1 MIVKNKII
9 NGIEYT
15 LVDIYD
21 FENIKVY
28 HFVNDDEEI
37 FCKKSGEKYN
47 NIEDEK
53 FITRLKEYY
62 YLDPP
67 EILFVGFLPV
77 EIMKLFGVKNIKTI
91 DDSTRDSFFLEQVE
105 LLKKMMDPEILKK
118 RLEDVTLCEADWQ
131 MAESGFFHPRSN
143 AIFLRKESFS
153 KDLKKCYKMIN
164 LHETIHALS
173 GTITFLSKYS
183 RMKGLIEGATDSI
196 VFKIFD
202 DKSSFFRGKTR
213 YNFCTGGGYERLT
226 ALIRQMEYVMGKECD
241 ESILLG
247 KTDFFDEF
255 SEKYGKDTFR
265 IIKHRANRLVHPE
278 TIEKPD
284 KFFQKTQNFLL
295 ERVFDKEF
303 EEIETIEDA
312 KKFMEKLQKF
322 ETTRGTELGD
332 KTFEGYYEK
341 YLEQTKKR
349 LKEKKYNESE
359 IAEFVENHKYKRQEY
374 NQVNL
379 DGLLKNSIID
389 ECISNDV
396 FKNEITSQ
404 ESTIKLFRANDDEN
418 GVFYYLIQVNDK
430 MILIADRLEH
440 SARSH
445 YIFIN
450 EINYANE
457 VLDMVG
463 KTDEVIGWKR
473 CEINIGNTYEF
484 VDGKPYI
491 KSKDGKII
499 NFEEKEIPE
508 YLKNSEELIT
518 MVEDKKAERQR
529 EALRKI
535 AEKQPK
541 SLLAKISDKLK
552 GLLNQ
557 GKDKS
562 SNNERQD
569 EEKI

>member
-1 MIVKNKII
+1 MIVKNEII

-67 EILFVGFLPV
+67 EILFAGFLPV

-105 LLKKMMDPEILKK
+105 LLKKIVDPEILIK
-118 RLEDVTLCEADWQ
+118 RLKDVTLCEADWQ
-131 MAESGFFHPRSN
+131 MAVDGFFHPRSN
-143 AIFLRKESFS
+143 AIFLHKESFS

-173 GTITFLSKYS
+173 GAITFLSKYS

-322 ETTRGTELGD
+322 ETTRGTEAGD
-332 KTFEGYYEK
+332 KAFEEYYEK
-341 YLEQTKKR
+341 YLEQAKKR
-349 LKEKKYNESE
+349 LKENKYNETE
-359 IAEFVENHKYKRQEY
+359 IAEFIENHKYRRQEY
-374 NQVNL
+374 NQINL
-379 DGLLKNSIID
+379 DGLLKNSIIN
-389 ECISNDV
+389 ECIEMPNFRDA
-396 FKNEITSQ
+396 ITSQ
-404 ESTIKLFRANDDEN
+404 EKNVKLFRANDDEN
-418 GVFYYLIQVNDK
+418 GIFYYLLQVDDRMMLIVHSYACTLVGSSSLKMDDK
-430 MILIADRLEH
+430 ETINIILNNAGKQCKAI
-440 SARSH
+440 S
-445 YIFIN
+445 
-450 EINYANE
+450 
-457 VLDMVG
+457 G
-463 KTDEVIGWKR
+463 KT
-473 CEINIGNTYEF
+473 CNISNTYEY

-491 KSKDGKII
+491 KNKDGEII
-499 NFEEKEIPE
+499 DFEEEEIPE
-508 YLKNSEELIT
+508 YLKKPEELIT
-518 MVEDKKAERQR
+518 MVEDKKVEMQK

-552 GLLNQ
+552 ELLNRE
-557 GKDKS
+557 KNKA
-562 SNNERQD
+562 SNEERSD